1 MALVGV
7 GWSASPRQF
16 EQLDSLSSEPG
27 FSVTVGVTCLKL
39 LGFGAVGRSSDKT
52 RIRMSQQAIRA
63 QNDYIF
69 NLQVQA
75 DKYARLISSV
85 NVRIHAIDDEWKSV
99 REKLAELRLKR
110 NEGDQRGGGVN
121 AVKSKIMSES
131 REVGKLENRLAACRT
146 RECKLAATNTEL
158 KKKIDGLRAS
168 RLFSQSVFEKN
179 QKKLRDIQRQMQET
193 FKQSTLIMAERD
205 KVVAQAQSLSNMNME
220 EQDAFDEIYQNL
232 AMIITREKENAEA
245 FRKEA
250 MKSEA
255 LDAHEDGYF
264 RGNFRIDEESEMKQT
279 LQKLD
284 VALRDDKAAIESVSE
299 RLKVHE
305 STFKS
310 IMKLVGTDDHHKL
323 VDLYTKKEEENFA
336 LFRYVQNINN
346 ECEQLEEQTLTLQQE
361 RQKYSDELKEGSA
374 NMRKRLIESLEET
387 RQKIL
392 RENAEYERLRQSAQR
407 EFGPIARAV
416 DKLYNSLGCNEMI
429 PPSSGPVPP
438 SASGKANDDR
448 NAMMIRMSSMNDLLA
463 AHGITEGNILQFLAI
478 IEQRSNDLVEQL
490 TRRLQHKNPQ
500 NLATT
505 SLGAHLQPSD
515 PNRANGL
522 HLSFN
527 LSQAPPLLHASE
539 TNGETDN
546 TSGDEDDSLVPVS
559 TAELQRKAAKSLA
572 QQLNNAK
579 GSPTRN
585 KKKKQK

>member
-1 MALVGV
+1 M
-7 GWSASPRQF
+7 S
-16 EQLDSLSSEPG
+16 
-27 FSVTVGVTCLKL
+27 
-39 LGFGAVGRSSDKT
+39 
-52 RIRMSQQAIRA
+52 SQQAIRA

-85 NVRIHAIDDEWKSV
+85 NLRIKTIDEEWKTV

-110 NEGDQRGGGVN
+110 NEGDQRGGGIN

-131 REVGKLENRLAACRT
+131 REVGKLENRLASCRT
-146 RECKLAATNTEL
+146 RECKLVATNTEL
-158 KKKIDGLRAS
+158 KKKIDALRAS

-179 QKKLRDIQRQMQET
+179 QKKLREIQRQMQDT
-193 FKQSTLIMAERD
+193 FKHSTAIMAERD
-205 KVVAQAQSLSNMNME
+205 KVVAQAQSLSNMNLE

-232 AMIITREKENAEA
+232 AIVITREKENAEA

-255 LDAHEDGYF
+255 LDTHEDGYF

-310 IMKLVGTDDHHKL
+310 IMKLVGSDDHHKL

-336 LFRYVQNINN
+336 LFRYVQVRVLRQFFIILFTTFNAIHTQNINN
-346 ECEQLEEQTLTLQQE
+346 ECEQLEDQTISLQHE

-374 NMRKRLIESLEET
+374 NMRKRLIESLEDT

-392 RENAEYERLRQSAQR
+392 KENADYERLRQTAQR
-407 EFGPIARAV
+407 EFGPVARAV
-416 DKLYNSLGCNEMI
+416 DKLYNSLGCNEMM
-429 PPSSGPVPP
+429 PPSGGPVAPTGV
-438 SASGKANDDR
+438 GKANDDR

-478 IEQRSNDLVEQL
+478 IEQRSNDLVEQF
-490 TRRLQHKNPQ
+490 TRRLQHKHPQ

-522 HLSFN
+522 HLNFN
-527 LSQAPPLLHASE
+527 LNQAPPLLTSHDANS
-539 TNGETDN
+539 GDPDN
-546 TSGDEDDSLVPVS
+546 NSGDEDDSLVPVS
-559 TAELQRKAAKSLA
+559 TAELQRKAAKTLA
-572 QQLNNAK
+572 MQLSNAK
-579 GSPTRN
+579 MSPTRN

>member
-1 MALVGV
+1 
-7 GWSASPRQF
+7 
-16 EQLDSLSSEPG
+16 
-27 FSVTVGVTCLKL
+27 
-39 LGFGAVGRSSDKT
+39 
-52 RIRMSQQAIRA
+52 MSQQAIRA

-110 NEGDQRGGGVN
+110 NEGRN
-121 AVKSKIMSES
+121 HS
-131 REVGKLENRLAACRT
+131 
-146 RECKLAATNTEL
+146 ECKLAATNTEL

-205 KVVAQAQSLSNMNME
+205 KVPSGKRFKGQRETHRRAQVVAQAQSLSNMNME

-232 AMIITREKENAEA
+232 AMIITREKENA
-245 FRKEA
+245 
-250 MKSEA
+250 
-255 LDAHEDGYF
+255 
-264 RGNFRIDEESEMKQT
+264 GNSDTRSS
-279 LQKLD
+279 
-284 VALRDDKAAIESVSE
+284 A
-299 RLKVHE
+299 
-305 STFKS
+305 
-310 IMKLVGTDDHHKL
+310 KLVGTDDHHKL

-336 LFRYVQNINN
+336 LFRYVQVR
-346 ECEQLEEQTLTLQQE
+346 TLCSVGWHLTPEHPSPACVEYQQ
-361 RQKYSDELKEGSA
+361 RMRAAGRADADFTARTAKVPTVARSIAHTVGLSRYSDELKEGSA

-387 RQKIL
+387 RQKFDRRRRPNAHDCCRIL

-429 PPSSGPVPP
+429 PV
-438 SASGKANDDR
+438 R
-448 NAMMIRMSSMNDLLA
+448 W
-463 AHGITEGNILQFLAI
+463 TQFLSTRI
-478 IEQRSNDLVEQL
+478 IEQRSNDLVEQF